1 MAGLGA
7 GVQIP
12 GIFPAAKALAA
23 KAALLAESAADSA
36 AAERAASCGLPRE
49 CGHHESIVA
58 LEVAGR

>member
-1 MAGLGA
+1 LAPAVMAGLGA

-49 CGHHESIVA
+49 CGHH
-58 LEVAGR
+58 